1 MGAQQLKASDRMI
14 YVGVKLMI
22 VTSVCVTTTVLT
34 LSLLTS
40 GLVGYMCAV
49 DVVVNCVCLALMTGY
64 YPDPEYYER
73 LCFACLLCCPVRYR
87 NKRMLQTRANT
98 FAMIH
103 SKSSATNVVGTRTD
117 GRECEMQ
124 MTPQNSGGVEVTP
137 MSAAEADDQMD
148 A

>member
-103 SKSSATNVVGTRTD
+103 SKSSATNVD
-117 GRECEMQ
+117 AANECEMQ
-124 MTPQNSGGVEVTP
+124 MTPQNSGGVEVTA
-137 MSAAEADDQMD
+137 MSAAEADDPMD
-148 A
+148 S